1 MKRHIRLVTLLL
13 AISFVHTAQAQYS
26 TTLRG
31 MLNAFERLAESNCPV
46 IDARVA
52 EARKDPKAPPVGTL
66 RVSRDTVCV
75 CMPEK
80 TRALLEQLS
89 DGQLSKQ
96 VSEEE
101 FLAVAK
107 PGIVDKCAAEALRA
121 MYSPQVCTDVYKA
134 TGSKVRVNVDSY
146 CLCMLEAVSKYSEA
160 ESAAI
165 GLAAADY
172 IPRAARAKNAGEP
185 EPPRP
190 PEMTRMA
197 IDESACKARSAAP

>member
-101 FLAVAK
+101 
-107 PGIVDKCAAEALRA
+107 
-121 MYSPQVCTDVYKA
+121 
-134 TGSKVRVNVDSY
+134 
-146 CLCMLEAVSKYSEA
+146 
-160 ESAAI
+160 
-165 GLAAADY
+165 
-172 IPRAARAKNAGEP
+172 
-185 EPPRP
+185 
-190 PEMTRMA
+190 
-197 IDESACKARSAAP
+197 